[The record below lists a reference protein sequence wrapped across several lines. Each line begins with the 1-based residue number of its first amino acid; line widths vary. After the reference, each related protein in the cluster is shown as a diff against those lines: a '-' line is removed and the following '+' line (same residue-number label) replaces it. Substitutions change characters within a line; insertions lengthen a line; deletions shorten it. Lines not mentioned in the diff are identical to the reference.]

1 MKMNES
7 SRGQDKK
14 LVVNNKLKKKIKMI
28 PEIKN
33 EFIYGKKSKFDEN
46 HNVIG
51 MSDEPS
57 DWCEGALNRGY
68 SLELSNKVFDTMEA
82 FAKYSFNKSH

>member
-1 MKMNES
+1 
-7 SRGQDKK
+7 
-14 LVVNNKLKKKIKMI
+14 MI

-33 EFIYGKKSKFDEN
+33 EFIYGKKSIFDED

-57 DWCEGALNRGY
+57 DYCEGAVNRGY
-68 SLELSNKVFDTMEA
+68 DLQLCEKIFDNMAA